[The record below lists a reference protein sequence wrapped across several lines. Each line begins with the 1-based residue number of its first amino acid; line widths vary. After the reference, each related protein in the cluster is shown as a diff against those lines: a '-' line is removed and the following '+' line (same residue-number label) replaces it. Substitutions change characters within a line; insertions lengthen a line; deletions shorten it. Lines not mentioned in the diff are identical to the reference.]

1 MKIITSK
8 ENPIYK
14 NAVRLKR
21 KKYRD
26 ETGMYLLEG
35 IKPLEDALD
44 MGIKAVTVFEEE
56 GSRLGH
62 RLEGQ
67 RKILLSRPLFQ
78 ALSDTE
84 SSQGVIAA
92 VEMRR
97 YDMDGFREAV
107 GGRNVLI
114 MDRLQDPGNIGTI
127 IRTAEAAGY
136 GGIVMMAGSG
146 DVYSPKV
153 VRAAAG
159 SLFRVPVVKIGK
171 TSDAIRLVE
180 KMGKRLAVTC
190 LDGGTD
196 CFEADIA
203 SDTALVI
210 GNEGNGVSGQF
221 IDAADVRIKIPM
233 EGSIESLNAAVAA
246 GILMYQSRKK
256 IKT

>member
-1 MKIITSK
+1 
-8 ENPIYK
+8 
-14 NAVRLKR
+14 
-21 KKYRD
+21 
-26 ETGMYLLEG
+26 MYLLEG

-67 RKILLSRPLFQ
+67 RKVLLSRPLFQ

-136 GGIVMMAGSG
+136 GGIVMMAGQRRRICAQGGESSG
-146 DVYSPKV
+146 RLTFQGACRKD
-153 VRAAAG
+153 REDLRCDQAG
-159 SLFRVPVVKIGK
+159 
-171 TSDAIRLVE
+171 
-180 KMGKRLAVTC
+180 
-190 LDGGTD
+190 
-196 CFEADIA
+196 
-203 SDTALVI
+203 
-210 GNEGNGVSGQF
+210 
-221 IDAADVRIKIPM
+221 
-233 EGSIESLNAAVAA
+233 
-246 GILMYQSRKK
+246 
-256 IKT
+256 